1 MRLPGSRTLDSVR
14 SYEQLAG
21 ALCAQV
27 PKRPWH
33 GSAAS
38 QGVHPLCASSRTP
51 PRSSPPRLQHR
62 RGGRASTVRSTAHP
76 GLRLRVRPNQHARR
90 ACRRGAAGRVQR
102 AQRAQQVARR
112 PQRVRRRRVQPPQA
126 VGGFPAAPILPTA
139 PVVPGRG
146 GLAGVPP
153 RRVRQALRRLA
164 QHLPG
169 RRHAR
174 RAERQRQR
182 QRRQVG
188 VEDLRPRR
196 GRQRGALG
204 PQPQAQARPEP
215 ACGAAASA
223 PCRRAAGRPSRFFST
238 RYVFTQQGAAGD
250 GEADTTK
257 LHALTQQGPA
267 GDCEADTTIHSRAV
281 FLVCPAARP
290 APARPRRWSAAA
302 AETRTVRSRLRPVP
316 ASCSGRR
323 ASPASTTAR
332 TPATVSDASAMG
344 VASTM
349 RRAPARPARAASPCA
364 VSGWRLQQQQ
374 ICSARSASLTCMHV
388 QLQTQLVSARLPP
401 ARHWPLHT
409 DVLGACTRDKAATY
423 SHAPCGECTARERKR
438 PPPQV
443 AAAAPCAATA
453 RPRPPGR
460 RTVGLREHGGVLRRR
475 REVAVEWADARV
487 GRHAPRQQPRHP
499 AHLPPAGAARASHA
513 RMYTHAAGSLWA
525 AAERTVAKHT
535 ALLDSASVVL
545 LEQQAEPAA

>member
-1 MRLPGSRTLDSVR
+1 MGVQPAKASIHFVRLQGRRRAAAHRGCNTAVAGG
-14 SYEQLAG
+14 LA
-21 ALCAQV
+21 Q
-27 PKRPWH
+27 
-33 GSAAS
+33 SAAQHTRAS
-38 QGVHPLCASSRTP
+38 ACASVPTSTRGAPAGVARPAASSAPSARSRSRAARSASAGGASSHRSP
-51 PRSSPPRLQHR
+51 SAGSPQPRSSQQPRSSPAVVGWLGSPRA
-62 RGGRASTVRSTAHP
+62 GS
-76 GLRLRVRPNQHARR
+76 VRPSDAWPSTCPGGAAPGARSASASAR
-90 ACRRGAAGRVQR
+90 GARSASRTSGRGAAGS
-102 AQRAQQVARR
+102 AARSAHSRRHR
-112 PQRVRRRRVQPPQA
+112 PGPSR
-126 VGGFPAAPILPTA
+126 PA
-139 PVVPGRG
+139 
-146 GLAGVPP
+146 
-153 RRVRQALRRLA
+153 ALRR
-164 QHLPG
+164 
-169 RRHAR
+169 
-174 RAERQRQR
+174 QR
-182 QRRQVG
+182 
-188 VEDLRPRR
+188 P
-196 GRQRGALG
+196 
-204 PQPQAQARPEP
+204 
-215 ACGAAASA
+215 
-223 PCRRAAGRPSRFFST
+223 AAGRPAVPVHLFT
-238 RYVFTQQGAAGD
+238 LYAFTQQGAAGD

-257 LHALTQQGPA
+257 LHALTQQGAA
-267 GDCEADTTIHSRAV
+267 GCGEADTTIHSRAV

-302 AETRTVRSRLRPVP
+302 AETRTVRSRLRPAP
-316 ASCSGRR
+316 ASCCGRR

-423 SHAPCGECTARERKR
+423 SHAPCGECAARERKR